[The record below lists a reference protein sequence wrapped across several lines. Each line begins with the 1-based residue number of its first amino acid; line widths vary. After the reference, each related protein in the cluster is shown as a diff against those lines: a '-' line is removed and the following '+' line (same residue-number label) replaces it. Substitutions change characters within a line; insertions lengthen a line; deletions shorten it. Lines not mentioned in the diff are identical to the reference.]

1 MAFQKELTVENLS
14 EDHRLVLDHPVPQDA
29 DAQLLKAARDAAVV
43 CQLELQLQRPSS
55 PDLKKID
62 AILTDIRTR
71 LGEPEAEPK
80 PREPG
85 LKAALDELEKKWTAQ
100 PPKQRHRGR
109 GR

>member
-1 MAFQKELTVENLS
+1 MAFEEELTVENLS
-14 EDHRLVLDHPVPQDA
+14 EDHRLVLEHPIPQDA
-29 DAQLLKAARDAAVV
+29 GAQLLKAARDAAVA
-43 CQLELQLQRPSS
+43 CQLELQLERPSS

-71 LGEPEAEPK
+71 LGEPEPEAK
-80 PREPG
+80 PMEPG
-85 LKAALDELEKKWTAQ
+85 LKPALDELEKKWIAQ